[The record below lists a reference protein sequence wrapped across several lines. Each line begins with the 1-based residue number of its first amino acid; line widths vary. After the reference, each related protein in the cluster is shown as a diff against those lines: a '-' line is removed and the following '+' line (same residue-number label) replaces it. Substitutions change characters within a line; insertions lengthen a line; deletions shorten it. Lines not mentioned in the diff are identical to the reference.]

1 VASGQEAISLVRQV
15 RPHIIV
21 LDLLMPE
28 VDGFAVLEAVKA
40 DESTRSIPIIVVTAK
55 DLTAEDRQMLNHR
68 TEALIQKGVLEQE
81 ELLEDVIAALQR
93 LDRAPLPKSNGD
105 GH

>member
-1 VASGQEAISLVRQV
+1 VGRQV
-15 RPHIIV
+15 RPHIII

-55 DLTAEDRQMLNHR
+55 DLTAEDRQLLNHR

-81 ELLEDVIAALQR
+81 ELLEDVIAALHR
-93 LDRAPLPKSNGD
+93 LDRAPLSEGSGD